1 MRKNTEIYGISK
13 PQDGRKSNE
22 DAFAIIRVEI
32 PVIVVCDGAGNA
44 DQSAKKVIRNFQG
57 LIRKAVS
64 QDFMS
69 FHNWK
74 T

>member
-32 PVIVVCDGAGNA
+32 PVIAVCDGAGNA
-44 DQSAKKVIRNFQG
+44 EQSAKKVIGSFQG
-57 LIRKAVS
+57 
-64 QDFMS
+64 
-69 FHNWK
+69 
-74 T
+74 